1 MSIETQDV
9 TQEAPATPAPQKGGV
24 APYLTLDGARKA
36 ADFYVKA
43 FGAEIATIMPP
54 DPKGRYIHIHLYIN
68 GSSVML
74 SDAFEDH
81 GHPWVPPAGFSLNL
95 GVEDADAWAD
105 RAAKAGAEVIMPV
118 QDMFWGDRYGQV
130 RDPFGVTWAFNQPK
144 G

>member
-1 MSIETQDV
+1 MSTDTQTLD
-9 TQEAPATPAPQKGGV
+9 APAALPAQKGGV

-43 FGAEIATIMPP
+43 LAAEIAVIMPP
-54 DPKGRYIHIHLYIN
+54 DDKGRYIHIHLYIN
-68 GSSVML
+68 GGSVML

-81 GHPWVPPAGFSLNL
+81 GHAWTPPAGFSLTL
-95 GVEDADAWAD
+95 SVDDADAWAD

-130 RDPFGVTWAFNQPK
+130 RDPFGVIWAFNQPRT
-144 G
+144 